1 MPRTRSTDTQQ
12 STLGHLAGGPAWTE
26 GEQLRIAFQN
36 LTPALAASVFCAFVI
51 VAMLW
56 PVTDSRALILWL
68 GSISTL
74 TLLRLMM
81 MQQYQRSELNAS
93 MYTRWKRGYS
103 GATFMAGCIWG
114 SLAVFMFPA
123 ESLLHQT
130 YLAVVLAGISAGAVT
145 AYAPVPGAFPFFVVP
160 TLVPFAA
167 QLIRVD
173 SGGHYTMGLLIV
185 LFMFALI
192 RSSSEARKNVVD
204 LLELQV
210 RNADL
215 TRELHHRATHDSLV
229 NLVNH
234 GEFNR
239 RLQKLT
245 HDNRRADDDYSL
257 IFIDLDLFKE
267 VNDTG
272 GHQAGD
278 KILKAVAEIIQT
290 NTRGADTA
298 ARVGGD
304 EFAVILEGCP
314 QARAVSIAEKIREDI
329 ERMQVHHEGR
339 YYGVR
344 ASIGVSYGL
353 VGEHSATSMLKAAD
367 AACYA
372 AKEKGRNRVCDNEGS
387 EAFDTS
393 RRFEL
398 TQDINLA
405 SREGAA

>member
-12 STLGHLAGGPAWTE
+12 STLGQLAGGPAWTQ
-26 GEQLRIAFQN
+26 GEQLRIAFEN

-74 TLLRLMM
+74 TLLRLVMQ
-81 MQQYQRSELNAS
+81 QQYQRSELNAQ
-93 MYTRWKRGYS
+93 MFKRWNRGYC
-103 GATFMAGCIWG
+103 GATFLGGCVWG

-123 ESLLHQT
+123 ESLMHQA
-130 YLAVVLAGISAGAVT
+130 YIALVLAGISAGAVT
-145 AYAPVPGAFPFFVVP
+145 AYAPVPAAFPFFVVP
-160 TLVPFAA
+160 TLLPFAA
-167 QLIRVD
+167 QLALVNNMA
-173 SGGHYTMGLLIV
+173 HQTMGLLVV
-185 LFMFALI
+185 LFMLALM
-192 RSSSEARKNVVD
+192 RSSIEARKNVVD

-267 VNDTG
+267 VNDAG
-272 GHQAGD
+272 GHAAGD
-278 KILKAVAEIIQT
+278 KILRGVADIIRT
-290 NTRGADTA
+290 STRGADTA

-304 EFAVILEGCP
+304 EFAIILEGCP
-314 QARAVSIAEKIREDI
+314 QSRAVAIAEKIREDI
-329 ERMQVHHEGR
+329 ENMKMEHDGR

-344 ASIGVSYGL
+344 ASVGVSYGL

-398 TQDINLA
+398 TQDIGL
-405 SREGAA
+405 STSQGAA